1 MLKKGSW
8 SRILCM
14 IYAYLA
20 VLHLLTAGF
29 SFGKGA
35 LTMALAQ
42 SACFVASIAVL
53 FLIYRGYKRSSG
65 NTVPSSV
72 IVAQCAYI
80 AIAITAIIIN
90 IA

>member
-20 VLHLLTAGF
+20 VLHLFDAGF
-29 SFGKGA
+29 FLGKGA
-35 LTMALAQ
+35 LVTALAQ

-53 FLIYRGYKRSSG
+53 VFIYHGYKRSG
-65 NTVPSSV
+65 DNMVPSSV
-72 IVAQCAYI
+72 IVAQCTYI
-80 AIAITAIIIN
+80 AIAITVNIIN
-90 IA
+90 I